1 LPIPNACTPE
11 RLNAGSEATM
21 TRSVK
26 AETSPEGEVPRPRPR
41 RQPRLT
47 TQVALLYPCQ
57 GEWTEADYLALP
69 ETNRIVELSEGKLV
83 VPEMPTDP
91 HQFAVGE
98 LFAALRAFVRDHALG
113 HVRVAPL
120 PVRLWPGK
128 FREPDI
134 VFLSRE
140 HGDRRGEQLWGV
152 PDLVVEVISP
162 RTEHSSG
169 TERAG
174 YPLGGREKFEEYAR
188 AGILEYW
195 LVDPRGCTIEV
206 YVLREEVY
214 HLLGKWGLGEVAHS
228 EVLTGFDVPVAAV
241 VTEEE

>member
-1 LPIPNACTPE
+1 MA
-11 RLNAGSEATM
+11 
-21 TRSVK
+21 RSVR
-26 AETSPEGEVPRPRPR
+26 AQASPEGQVLRARPR

-47 TQVALLYPCQ
+47 TQVALLYPYQ
-57 GEWTEADYLALP
+57 GEWSEADYLALP
-69 ETNRIVELSEGKLV
+69 ETNRIVELSEGRLV

-91 HQFAVGE
+91 HQYAVGE
-98 LFAALRAFVRDHALG
+98 LFAAIHSFVRGRAVG
-113 HVRVAPL
+113 YVRVAPL

-140 HGDRRGEQLWGV
+140 HGDRRGEQFWGV

-169 TERAG
+169 TERADR
-174 YPLGGREKFEEYAR
+174 REKFEEYAR
-188 AGILEYW
+188 AGVSECW

-214 HLLGKWGLGEVAHS
+214 HLLGKWGLGEVACS
-228 EVLTGFDVPVAAV
+228 EVLKGFEVPVAAV
-241 VTEEE
+241 LTEEE

>member
-1 LPIPNACTPE
+1 
-11 RLNAGSEATM
+11 
-21 TRSVK
+21 
-26 AETSPEGEVPRPRPR
+26 
-41 RQPRLT
+41 
-47 TQVALLYPCQ
+47 LYPYQ

-69 ETNRIVELSEGKLV
+69 ETNRIVELSGGRLV

-91 HQFAVGE
+91 HQCAVGE
-98 LFAALRAFVRDHALG
+98 LFAAMRAFVRGHALG

-140 HGDRRGEQLWGV
+140 HGDRRGEQFWGV

-169 TERAG
+169 TERADR
-174 YPLGGREKFEEYAR
+174 REKFEEYAR

-195 LVDPRGCTIEV
+195 LVDPRGYTIEV

-214 HLLGKWGLGEVAHS
+214 HLLGRWGLGEVGRS
-228 EVLTGFDVPVAAV
+228 EVLEGFDVPVAAV
-241 VTEEE
+241 LTEEE

>member
-1 LPIPNACTPE
+1 MA
-11 RLNAGSEATM
+11 
-21 TRSVK
+21 RSVR
-26 AETSPEGEVPRPRPR
+26 AQASPEEQVLR

-47 TQVALLYPCQ
+47 TQVALLYPRQ

-69 ETNRIVELSEGKLV
+69 ETNRIVELSGGRLV

-98 LFAALRAFVRDHALG
+98 LFATVRSFVRDHALG

-140 HGDRRGEQLWGV
+140 HGDRRGEQFWGV
-152 PDLVVEVISP
+152 PDLAVEVISP

-169 TERAG
+169 TERVD
-174 YPLGGREKFEEYAR
+174 RQDKFDEYAL
-188 AGILEYW
+188 AGIFEYW
-195 LVDPRGCTIEV
+195 LVDPKGRTIEV
-206 YVLREEVY
+206 FVHRGGVY
-214 HLLGKWGLGEVAHS
+214 HLLGKWGLGETARS
-228 EVLTGFDVPVAAV
+228 ELLKGFEVPVAAV
-241 VTEEE
+241 LMEEE

>member
-1 LPIPNACTPE
+1 
-11 RLNAGSEATM
+11 M

-26 AETSPEGEVPRPRPR
+26 AETSPEGQVRRPRPR

-69 ETNRIVELSEGKLV
+69 ETNRIVELSEGRLV
-83 VPEMPTDP
+83 VPDMPTDP

-98 LFAALRAFVRDHALG
+98 LFAAMRAFVRGRRVPASEASGWGYL
-113 HVRVAPL
+113 RVAPL
-120 PVRLWPGK
+120 RVRLWPGK

-140 HGDRRGEQLWGV
+140 HGDRRGEQFWGV

-162 RTEHSSG
+162 RSEHSSG
-169 TERAG
+169 TERAD
-174 YPLGGREKFEEYAR
+174 RRDKFEEYAL
-188 AGILEYW
+188 AGVSEYW
-195 LVDPRGCTIEV
+195 LVDPGGHTIEV
-206 YVLREEVY
+206 FLLREGVY
-214 HLLGKWGLGEVAHS
+214 HLLGKWGLGETARS
-228 EVLTGFDVPVAAV
+228 ELLNGFEVPVAAV
-241 VTEEE
+241 LTEEE

>member
-1 LPIPNACTPE
+1 
-11 RLNAGSEATM
+11 M

-26 AETSPEGEVPRPRPR
+26 AETSPEGAVPRPRPR

-69 ETNRIVELSEGKLV
+69 AASRIIELSEGRLV

-91 HQFAVGE
+91 HQFVVGE
-98 LFAALRAFVRDHALG
+98 LFAAMRSFVRDHALG

-140 HGDRRGEQLWGV
+140 HGDRRGEQFWGV
-152 PDLVVEVISP
+152 PDLAVEVISP

-169 TERAG
+169 TERIDR
-174 YPLGGREKFEEYAR
+174 REKFEEYAR

-195 LVDPRGCTIEV
+195 LVDPGGCTIEV

-214 HLLGKWGLGEVAHS
+214 HLLGKWDLGEVACS
-228 EVLTGFDVPVAAV
+228 EVLKGFEVPVAAV
-241 VTEEE
+241 LTEEE

>member
-1 LPIPNACTPE
+1 
-11 RLNAGSEATM
+11 M

-47 TQVALLYPCQ
+47 SQVALLYPCQ

-98 LFAALRAFVRDHALG
+98 LFAALCAFVRDHALG

-140 HGDRRGEQLWGV
+140 HGDRRGEQFWGV

-169 TERAG
+169 TERVD
-174 YPLGGREKFEEYAR
+174 RQEKYEEYAR

-195 LVDPRGCTIEV
+195 LVDPGGRVIEV

-214 HLLGKWGLGEVAHS
+214 HLLGKWGLGEVARS
-228 EVLTGFDVPVAAV
+228 EVLKGFEVPVAAV
-241 VTEEE
+241 LTEEE

>member
-1 LPIPNACTPE
+1 MA
-11 RLNAGSEATM
+11 
-21 TRSVK
+21 RSVR
-26 AETSPEGEVPRPRPR
+26 AQDSPEEQVLRPRPR

-47 TQVALLYPCQ
+47 TRVALLYPCQ

-134 VFLSRE
+134 VFL
-140 HGDRRGEQLWGV
+140 
-152 PDLVVEVISP
+152 
-162 RTEHSSG
+162 
-169 TERAG
+169 
-174 YPLGGREKFEEYAR
+174 
-188 AGILEYW
+188 
-195 LVDPRGCTIEV
+195 RGCM
-206 YVLREEVY
+206 
-214 HLLGKWGLGEVAHS
+214 GSDMGDK
-228 EVLTGFDVPVAAV
+228 TGV
-241 VTEEE
+241 

>member
-1 LPIPNACTPE
+1 MA
-11 RLNAGSEATM
+11 
-21 TRSVK
+21 RSVNSEIGPGGQV
-26 AETSPEGEVPRPRPR
+26 ARPHPPSAGTRR

-47 TQVALLYPCQ
+47 TQVALLYPYQ
-57 GEWTEADYLALP
+57 GEWTESDYLALP
-69 ETNRIVELSEGKLV
+69 ETNRIVELSEGRLV

-98 LFAALRAFVRDHALG
+98 LFAALRVFVRDRGLG
-113 HVRVAPL
+113 HVRMAPL

-134 VFLSRE
+134 IFLSRE
-140 HGDRRGEQLWGV
+140 HGDRRGEQFWGV

-169 TERAG
+169 TERAD
-174 YPLGGREKFEEYAR
+174 RRDKFEEYALS
-188 AGILEYW
+188 GILEYW
-195 LVDPRGCTIEV
+195 LVDPGRRTIEV
-206 YVLREEVY
+206 FVLRDGVY
-214 HLLGKWGLGEVAHS
+214 HLLGKWGLEETARS
-228 EVLTGFDVPVAAV
+228 ELLKGFEVPVAAV